1 MKVYYNGGRFSPA
14 VVADKGNTVAAVA
27 AAAVAVAAIWHCR
40 TGNSRTEVFIA
51 VEDSV
56 IVRLTIHQ
64 GPTHPQTYIAISG
77 ARCCCI
83 FVGQARA
90 NSIYSHWLSCEQLQ
104 NGVCVCE

>member
-1 MKVYYNGGRFSPA
+1 M
-14 VVADKGNTVAAVA
+14 AAVA

-64 GPTHPQTYIAISG
+64 GPTHPQTYIAVSG
-77 ARCCCI
+77 AA
-83 FVGQARA
+83 V
-90 NSIYSHWLSCEQLQ
+90 SLSGRQEPILFPVT
-104 NGVCVCE
+104 G